1 MLRKICMKRH
11 STFISLVAVLKFLA
25 NGDRSQ
31 KVANAVLAYLRAF
44 RYQILDFVRSRTGP
58 ICLFWLILPSA
69 DWPIAD
75 DVHNPRRH
83 ITRPLKNYSQITCN
97 RIIDRGLLRA
107 GWR

>member
-1 MLRKICMKRH
+1 MQRH
-11 STFISLVAVLKFLA
+11 STFISLVAVFKFLA
-25 NGDRSQ
+25 NGDRYQ
-31 KVANAVLAYLRAF
+31 KVTNAVLAYLRAF
-44 RYQILDFVRSRTGP
+44 SYLRLDFVRSRTGP

-83 ITRPLKNYSQITCN
+83 ITRPLKNYSQITCI